1 MNSQAEA
8 TEQIDPGTDERDN
21 RETPGDDA
29 PKNRG
34 RTLSVIALLMA
45 ILALAASALSGY
57 LVAGS
62 RDLLPAFARQEQ
74 QIKDLEQHLGKLGQ
88 EITSLGLKLDS
99 RETAAGTMQQ
109 ELDGLRSSIRTL
121 QDQEGPSAGVLL
133 AETEQLLILAHH
145 RLSLARDIET
155 ALAAMQMADQR
166 LSHAE
171 DPRILALRST
181 LTSDMNAIQSVN
193 QPDIPGISLYLADLV
208 TRVDSLTLKETG
220 SAATPTGDSEQS
232 PSPDPLPVWKRLLN
246 TVWQELRGLVVISRD
261 TTDPRIFLLPEQ
273 RYFLY
278 LNLRLQLESARLSLL
293 QGDTENFQSSLG
305 LVNEW
310 LERYFLAADSGV
322 AAIQESLNLM
332 TGIDLQPTLPDI
344 RASLSATQAL
354 RDEIMGSDRSEPG
367 N

>member
-1 MNSQAEA
+1 MNSQADA
-8 TEQIDPGTDERDN
+8 SEQIDPDRDK
-21 RETPGDDA
+21 RDTTETPGDDA
-29 PKNRG
+29 PKKRG
-34 RTLSVIALLMA
+34 RSVSAIALLMA

-57 LVAGS
+57 FAAGS
-62 RDLLPAFARQEQ
+62 RDLLPAYTRQEQ

-88 EITSLGLKLDS
+88 EIASLDLKLDS
-99 RETAAGTMQQ
+99 RESAAGAMQQ

-121 QDQEGPSAGVLL
+121 QDREGPSAGVLL
-133 AETEQLLILAHH
+133 AETEQLLILAHL

-166 LSHAE
+166 LSRAQ
-171 DPRILALRST
+171 DPRTMALRST
-181 LTSDMNAIQSVN
+181 LAADMNAIQSVN
-193 QPDIPGISLYLADLV
+193 QPDITGMSIYLADLT
-208 TRVDSLTLKETG
+208 TRVDSLPLQETG
-220 SAATPTGDSEQS
+220 SEATPIGDSEQS

-310 LERYFLAADSGV
+310 LERYFLAADAGV